1 MLRDADDGRRDIIC
15 GNGDCQG
22 TIGYELQGDGG
33 FGYDPLFWPQ
43 DTPGKTMAEL
53 TPRARRPRRSAA
65 EEPRCTAGPYC
76 QIFVNKPLSGYNRVS
91 L

>member
-33 FGYDPLFWPQ
+33 FGYDPLFFPE

-53 TPRARRPRRSAA
+53 TLDEKNAISHRRRALDDLANQLQRTLNARRDPIARFS
-65 EEPRCTAGPYC
+65 
-76 QIFVNKPLSGYNRVS
+76 
-91 L
+91 